1 MKVRNCYVARLVY
14 GVVPECLFLSESES
28 LVSLN
33 FFSFFLSTVLW
44 KLVEK
49 KFRSLGEFV
58 EGKEN
63 LDIVV
68 HQTFDCGLKAIA
80 IDDGTDDDDDE
91 EEDDGNEDGVDGPKK
106 KRLKRQRTSSF
117 GDLADEDSIQHD
129 IEELAKEEE
138 AMLNIGLDDDDD
150 NNGDAPAGS
159 NNNATKSS
167 GGNTRGDGRNNT
179 APEKKKTA
187 VICLDDSDD
196 EAEASKKKS
205 STDNTSDGTVEKRD
219 EASFPSSS
227 ATAIANQSVPTI
239 ADSIT
244 AIIKAGDY
252 KNGKIDG
259 SARFGNL
266 ELYTV
271 IYTGSTYGL
280 SIVDFAGRTVVKS
293 SANVPDLSPE
303 QNERPACGD
312 IIVKV
317 GSSFAPF
324 NYPMKGVLDHMRAL
338 MKRHNGL
345 GVPITFGH
353 DPEFSRFFQETVL
366 PYQHRRLEEECRRI
380 EEQLASFAAASAPE
394 AANEAEVEARIPMAS
409 APLPAAPA
417 LSATATTSNVPP
429 KQDDE
434 VIELLD

>member
-1 MKVRNCYVARLVY
+1 MALCYNASSLQKVSRS
-14 GVVPECLFLSESES
+14 CLYLFPISSS
-28 LVSLN
+28 A
-33 FFSFFLSTVLW
+33 VLW

-49 KFRSLGEFV
+49 KFRQLGEFV

-63 LDIVV
+63 LDMVV

-80 IDDGTDDDDDE
+80 IDDGDDDDDDDDDDE
-91 EEDDGNEDGVDGPKK
+91 EEEEEDDDIGGEDGPKK

-150 NNGDAPAGS
+150 NNGDAPTGS
-159 NNNATKSS
+159 NKNAAKSS
-167 GGNTRGDGRNNT
+167 GGTRGEGRSA

-205 STDNTSDGTVEKRD
+205 SSDNTSGGTGEKSGGATS
-219 EASFPSSS
+219 ASPS
-227 ATAIANQSVPTI
+227 ATTIPNESVPTI

-244 AIIKAGDY
+244 AIIKSGDY
-252 KNGKIDG
+252 KNGKIDRR
-259 SARFGNL
+259 ARFGNL
-266 ELYTV
+266 ELYSV
-271 IYTGSTYGL
+271 VYTGSAYGL
-280 SIVDFAGRTVVKS
+280 SIVPFAGRAVVKS
-293 SANVPDLSPE
+293 SANVSNLSLE
-303 QNERPACGD
+303 QNEKPACGD

-366 PYQHRRLEEECRRI
+366 PYQHQRLEEECRRI

>member
-1 MKVRNCYVARLVY
+1 M
-14 GVVPECLFLSESES
+14 
-28 LVSLN
+28 
-33 FFSFFLSTVLW
+33 
-44 KLVEK
+44 EK
-49 KFRSLGEFV
+49 KFRQLGEFV

-91 EEDDGNEDGVDGPKK
+91 EGDDDIEGGAAGPKK

-159 NNNATKSS
+159 NNNAAKSS
-167 GGNTRGDGRNNT
+167 GGYSRGEGRNA

-205 STDNTSDGTVEKRD
+205 SSDNTTDGIVEKRD
-219 EASFPSSS
+219 GSSFPSLS
-227 ATAIANQSVPTI
+227 ATAIANQSAPTI

-252 KNGKIDG
+252 KNGKIDRR
-259 SARFGNL
+259 ARFGNL

-280 SIVDFAGRTVVKS
+280 GIVFFAGRVVVKS

-317 GSSFAPF
+317 GQSFAPF
-324 NYPMKGVLDHMRAL
+324 NYPLHGVLDHMKDL
-338 MKRHNGL
+338 MRRHNGL

-366 PYQHRRLEEECRRI
+366 PAQNQRLEEKCRRI

-394 AANEAEVEARIPMAS
+394 AVNEAEVEARIPMAS

-417 LSATATTSNVPP
+417 VSATAIATATTSNVPP
-429 KQDDE
+429 EQDDE
-434 VIELLD
+434 VIELLDD

>member
-1 MKVRNCYVARLVY
+1 MALCYNASSFLKVSRS
-14 GVVPECLFLSESES
+14 CLYLFP
-28 LVSLN
+28 
-33 FFSFFLSTVLW
+33 FSSSAVLW

-49 KFRSLGEFV
+49 KFRQLGEFV

-80 IDDGTDDDDDE
+80 IDDGDDDDDDE
-91 EEDDGNEDGVDGPKK
+91 EEDDDNGGEDGPKK

-159 NNNATKSS
+159 NNNAAKSS
-167 GGNTRGDGRNNT
+167 GGNTRGEGRNT

-196 EAEASKKKS
+196 EAEGSKKKS
-205 STDNTSDGTVEKRD
+205 SSDNTSGGTGEKSDGAD
-219 EASFPSSS
+219 SSSPS

-244 AIIKAGDY
+244 AIIKSGDY
-252 KNGKIDG
+252 ENGKIDRR
-259 SARFGNL
+259 ARFGNL
-266 ELYTV
+266 ELYSV
-271 IYTGSTYGL
+271 VYTGSTYGL
-280 SIVDFAGRTVVKS
+280 SIVPFAGRAVVKS
-293 SANVPDLSPE
+293 SANVSNLSPE

-317 GSSFAPF
+317 GHSFAPLNHPF
-324 NYPMKGVLDHMRAL
+324 KAVLDY
-338 MKRHNGL
+338 MKASIKRQNGL
-345 GVPITFGH
+345 GVLVMFAH
-353 DPEFSRFFQETVL
+353 EPEFSRFFQETAL
-366 PYQHRRLEEECRRI
+366 PAHNQGKEEECRRI

-394 AANEAEVEARIPMAS
+394 AANEAEAEARIPMAS

-417 LSATATTSNVPP
+417 VSATAIATATTSNVPP
-429 KQDDE
+429 EQDDE
-434 VIELLD
+434 VIELLDD

>member
-138 AMLNIGLDDDDD
+138 AMLNIGFDDDDD

-159 NNNATKSS
+159 NKNAAKSS
-167 GGNTRGDGRNNT
+167 GGTRGEGRSA
-179 APEKKKTA
+179 APEKKTA

-196 EAEASKKKS
+196 EAEALRKKS
-205 STDNTSDGTVEKRD
+205 SSDNTSGGTGEKSDGATS
-219 EASFPSSS
+219 ASPS
-227 ATAIANQSVPTI
+227 ATTIPNESVPTI

-244 AIIKAGDY
+244 AIIKSGDY
-252 KNGKIDG
+252 KNGKIDRR
-259 SARFGNL
+259 ARFGNL
-266 ELYTV
+266 ELYSV
-271 IYTGSTYGL
+271 VYTGSAYGL
-280 SIVDFAGRTVVKS
+280 SIVPFAGRAVVKS
-293 SANVPDLSPE
+293 SANVSNLSLE
-303 QNERPACGD
+303 QNEKPACGD

-317 GSSFAPF
+317 GHAFAPF
-324 NYPMKGVLDHMRAL
+324 EYPINGVLAHMRGAIQ
-338 MKRHNGL
+338 KQNGSGL
-345 GVPITFGH
+345 PVMFGH
-353 DPEFSRFFQETVL
+353 DPEFSRFFQEIAL
-366 PYQHRRLEEECRRI
+366 PAQNQDKEEECRRI
-380 EEQLASFAAASAPE
+380 EEQLATFAAASAPK

-417 LSATATTSNVPP
+417 VSATSIANPP
-429 KQDDE
+429 EQDDE
-434 VIELLD
+434 VIELLDD